1 MLVSGG
7 ADKTILVWDV
17 RTAKPINAIL
27 AHSSEIIALD
37 WSYDSST
44 IVSGSTD
51 GYWYFGWG
59 LCNFL
64 KNLKAVYGIFMME
77 NAQLLCFLRIV
88 LLCTESDNFINHN
101 FFRSSVRLSD
111 NSQYLLL
118 SALENNL
125 SLWSIKTG
133 KNVIDYKG
141 TTD

>member
-51 GYWYFGWG
+51 GYWYIG
-59 LCNFL
+59 
-64 KNLKAVYGIFMME
+64 V
-77 NAQLLCFLRIV
+77 
-88 LLCTESDNFINHN
+88 
-101 FFRSSVRLSD
+101 SVVS
-111 NSQYLLL
+111 
-118 SALENNL
+118 
-125 SLWSIKTG
+125 
-133 KNVIDYKG
+133 
-141 TTD
+141 